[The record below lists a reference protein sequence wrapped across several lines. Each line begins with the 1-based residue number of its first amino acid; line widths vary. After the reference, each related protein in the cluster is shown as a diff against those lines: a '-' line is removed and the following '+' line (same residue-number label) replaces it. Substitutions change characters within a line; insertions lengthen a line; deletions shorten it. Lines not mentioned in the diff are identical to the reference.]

1 MHSARFVLR
10 ALTALLMSIAVA
22 WGPAA
27 FSGAGTAVGKAPG
40 VSLNPGQGPP
50 GTYVKAHYPSCTEP
64 SPDPDS
70 STDETVS
77 YQITAIA
84 WNRQYGDALIH
95 GDGFTV
101 PADARPGTYPVEV
114 YCSNSDREGTTF
126 TVTEPHGARQDLL
139 LKPDRGPSGTSVTV
153 TGIGFNC
160 SAVRVSWDDGS
171 SLAPG
176 LAPDGEGNIS
186 GTFAV
191 PEGSS
196 ATEHTVEAV
205 CTDYPTYQA
214 TASFTVTEEETT
226 GTTGTTTDGQ
236 DDGGTTGDTDGTTGG
251 GTTGDTDGTTDGN
264 TTGDTTGDTTGGGTT
279 GDTGD
284 TTGGVG
290 SDGGSDSGGVGG
302 TDGGDTAVPVGWVVG
317 PSAFA
322 ALLLLALLFSL
333 LNHRHRGVRWVHD
346 HLRTALRSDSGA
358 GTAVLRRRRD
368 GGSPDRTVRLEPHS
382 DPGDQRLD

>member
-1 MHSARFVLR
+1 
-10 ALTALLMSIAVA
+10 MSIAVA
-22 WGPAA
+22 WGPTA
-27 FSGAGTAVGKAPG
+27 FSGAGAAVARAPG
-40 VSLNPGQGPP
+40 VTLDPGQGPP

-64 SPDPDS
+64 SSDPDS
-70 STDETVS
+70 STEETVS
-77 YQITAIA
+77 YTITAIA

-101 PADARPGTYPVEV
+101 PADAKPGTYPVEV

-139 LKPDRGPSGTSVTV
+139 LKPDRGPSGTSVSV

-176 LAPDGEGNIS
+176 LTPDGEGNIS

-191 PEGSS
+191 PKGSS
-196 ATEHTVEAV
+196 AAKHTVEAV
-205 CTDYPTYQA
+205 CTDYPTYRA

-226 GTTGTTTDGQ
+226 GTAGTTTDGQ
-236 DDGGTTGDTDGTTGG
+236 NNGGTTGDTGDPTGGGTTGDTDGTTGG
-251 GTTGDTDGTTDGN
+251 NSTGDS
-264 TTGDTTGDTTGGGTT
+264 TGGGTT

-284 TTGGVG
+284 TTGGVAG
-290 SDGGSDSGGVGG
+290 SDGGSDPGGAGG
-302 TDGGDTAVPVGWVVG
+302 TDGGDKAVPVGWVVG

-333 LNHRHRGVRWVHD
+333 LSHRHRGVRWVHD